1 MHRPPLTS
9 VGPAGNRLN
18 DTTTMPGHTLSS
30 YCNSWAAKWETWK
43 ETEQGKLKIA
53 WAARVHCYQAT
64 GLVPS
69 GHKAMTTGKQFTK
82 RLLVGKTDQ
91 IKSET

>member
-30 YCNSWAAKWETWK
+30 YCNSWAAKRETWK

-91 IKSET
+91 TKSET

>member
-1 MHRPPLTS
+1 MHRPPLPS
-9 VGPAGNRLN
+9 VGPACNRLN

-30 YCNSWAAKWETWK
+30 YCNSWAAKRETWK
-43 ETEQGKLKIA
+43 ETEQGKLKIP

-69 GHKAMTTGKQFTK
+69 GHKAMTIGKQFTK
-82 RLLVGKTDQ
+82 RLLVG
-91 IKSET
+91 SLFLG